1 MKSLLL
7 MITFL
12 TRIPVKYSF
21 EFKEKDFIKGIYYM
35 PIVGLII
42 GIILW
47 SIAHLKLYIDA
58 PVMAVIL
65 WIAYIWI
72 TGGLHIDGL
81 ADTVDG
87 VFSNRGRERALEIM
101 KDSRVGSFGVLV
113 IMMVYLMNIVV
124 SIYIPIST
132 FVLIPIVG
140 RASSIIGCTF
150 GDYAREGPGLGKGI
164 VENSNIKEAIYVV
177 VFTLILAI
185 IFNNDIYIFISILAT
200 FIFIYLISRYIKDKL
215 GGFTGDTIGFTIEI
229 SQSIFILTSYL
240 LGRVIL

>member
-12 TRIPVKYSF
+12 TRIPVKYPF

-35 PIVGLII
+35 PIVGFII
-42 GIILW
+42 GVILW
-47 SIAHLKLYIDA
+47 SVAHLNLYIDG

-65 WIAYIWI
+65 WIIYIWV

-101 KDSRVGSFGVLV
+101 KDSRVGSFGVLI
-113 IMMVYLMNIVV
+113 IMMVYMMNIIV
-124 SIYIPIST
+124 SMYLPIGI
-132 FVLIPIVG
+132 FILIPVVG
-140 RASSIIGCTF
+140 RASAIVGCTF
-150 GDYAREGPGLGKGI
+150 GDYAREGLGLGKGI
-164 VENSNIKEAIYVV
+164 VENCDIKEFIYAI

-185 IFNNDIYIFISILAT
+185 ILNNQIYVLISILTTFISIY
-200 FIFIYLISRYIKDKL
+200 FISKYIKNKL

-229 SQSIFILTSYL
+229 SQSVFILISYL
-240 LGRVIL
+240 LGSVNL